1 MGAIEPL
8 VVDNG
13 DRRDG
18 RGRKITTAERRAEAV
33 REWRSS
39 GMTMASFARREGIG
53 YSTFAGWVA
62 RGSRG
67 RGNGRPGKVRFAE
80 VRISP
85 PAPSAVS
92 LEVRL
97 PDGTVLRGTNAAE
110 LAALVRALRA

>member
-33 REWRSS
+33 REWRAS
-39 GMTMASFARREGIG
+39 GMTMASFARREGLG
-53 YSTFAGWVA
+53 YSTFAGWVVRAGRRRGGA
-62 RGSRG
+62 R
-67 RGNGRPGKVRFAE
+67 PAKVRFAE
-80 VRISP
+80 VRVGTP
-85 PAPSAVS
+85 VPSAVS

-97 PDGTVLRGTNAAE
+97 SDGTLLRGTNAAE